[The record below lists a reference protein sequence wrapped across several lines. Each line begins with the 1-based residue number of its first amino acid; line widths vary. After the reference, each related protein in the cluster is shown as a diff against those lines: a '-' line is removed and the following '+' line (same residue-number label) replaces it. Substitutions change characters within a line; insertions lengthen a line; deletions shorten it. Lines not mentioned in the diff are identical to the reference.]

1 MGIDIKLPIGL
12 MFTIF
17 GLMLA
22 LYGLFTN
29 GDEAL
34 YSRSLGVNINL
45 WCGLG
50 MLAFGVIM
58 LVFSLKSK
66 KKQPLPHAA
75 DPVRQTK

>member
-1 MGIDIKLPIGL
+1 MGVDIKFPIGL

-17 GLMLA
+17 GLMLS
-22 LYGLFTN
+22 LYGLFTI

-50 MLAFGVIM
+50 MLIFGAIM
-58 LVFSLKSK
+58 LVFAWRSK
-66 KKQPLPHAA
+66 KKAG
-75 DPVRQTK
+75 

>member
-12 MFTIF
+12 MFSIF
-17 GLMLA
+17 GVMLS

-29 GDEAL
+29 GNTEL

-50 MLAFGVIM
+50 MLIFGVLM
-58 LVFSLKSK
+58 LVLTWRSK
-66 KKQPLPHAA
+66 KKTEG
-75 DPVRQTK
+75 R